1 MKKNLTIKITGR
13 RTGGSGGRVF
23 RGLERGRWRRS
34 GRDPTKGR
42 CAGSSPGWFLFVF
55 LFLCFYVC
63 CFLFVC
69 CKAGAQGA
77 HQVGFYLFFVCLL
90 ICLFVASCLFVHLFV
105 EILPEGKPGR
115 QPVFEHSNLVKS
127 TKHSHLNGRVFR
139 FCLKCVLFVV
149 FLVDYGSNA
158 IEQRLQL
165 FLLWSVLQN
174 WEGCDSHQ

>member
-1 MKKNLTIKITGR
+1 M
-13 RTGGSGGRVF
+13 
-23 RGLERGRWRRS
+23 
-34 GRDPTKGR
+34 
-42 CAGSSPGWFLFVF
+42 
-55 LFLCFYVC
+55 
-63 CFLFVC
+63 
-69 CKAGAQGA
+69 
-77 HQVGFYLFFVCLL
+77 
-90 ICLFVASCLFVHLFV
+90 FVASCLFVHMFVEIRLRAGAKGAHQVGFSLFFVCLLVCRFVASCLYVHLCV

-165 FLLWSVLQN
+165 SLL
-174 WEGCDSHQ
+174 